1 MLRFYVLLFIL
12 IFLSACES
20 NNKTVKKDGRIKNGT
35 SSVQLGGV
43 FHKIKEGESLWAISR
58 AYNVSLEDIIEIND
72 LNPDSILYPNDE
84 IFIPNV
90 KKVITKPIIS
100 QKTVNSESNN
110 QLKYR
115 KARYKNKNTAKT
127 SDKNYPL
134 NKKYINSML
143 WPVNGVVITEFG
155 KNGKFKSDGMDIA
168 APLGEKV
175 VAVMNGT
182 VIYSGNQPGYGNIV
196 ILKHSDKIISIYAH
210 NSKNLVKRG
219 SKVKKGQIIAKI
231 GNSGNAQRY
240 QLHFELRKG
249 VKAVNPSPY
258 LKKD

>member
-1 MLRFYVLLFIL
+1 MIKYIFLFIML
-12 IFLSACES
+12 ILLSSCES
-20 NNKTVKKDGRIKNGT
+20 NKKVVNHNHNQNYENNIK
-35 SSVQLGGV
+35 LGGV

-72 LNPDSILYPNDE
+72 LNPSTILYPDDE

-90 KKVITKPIIS
+90 KKSINKPIVS
-100 QKTVNSESNN
+100 NSHINVDDNKSK
-110 QLKYR
+110 LKYR
-115 KARYKNKNTAKT
+115 KAHYKNTRKSNNKNLIL
-127 SDKNYPL
+127 S
-134 NKKYINSML
+134 KKYQNYML
-143 WPVNGVVITEFG
+143 WPVNGIVITEFG

-168 APLGEKV
+168 APLNTKV
-175 VAVMNGT
+175 VAIMKGT
-182 VIYSGNQPGYGNIV
+182 VIYSGNQPGYGNII

-210 NSKNLVKRG
+210 NNKNIVK
-219 SKVKKGQIIAKI
+219 KNQKIKKGQKIATV

-249 VKAVNPSPY
+249 VKAINPNPY